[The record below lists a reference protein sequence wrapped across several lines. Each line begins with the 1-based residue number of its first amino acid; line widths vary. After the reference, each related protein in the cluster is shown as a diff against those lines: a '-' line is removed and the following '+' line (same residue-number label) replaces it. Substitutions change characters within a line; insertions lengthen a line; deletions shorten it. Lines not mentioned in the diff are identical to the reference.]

1 MEWRSDAASTP
12 IDWDSVDA
20 FLFDLDGVLTP
31 TALIH
36 EHAWKRA
43 FDAFLAWNADGAPWE
58 PFSAADYLTFVDGKR
73 RVDGVRSF
81 IESRGIHL
89 PDGTPED
96 EPGYGTVNAVGNTK
110 NAAFQEVL
118 RSEGVEPYPGSVR
131 LLDTLERHD
140 GGAVAVVSSSRNAN
154 EVLAAAGLASRF
166 TVVVDG
172 NVATS
177 LKLPGKPAPDTFLH
191 AAEQLGVPAARAA
204 VVEDAISGVAAG
216 RAGRF
221 GAVIGVDRGAGHRAL
236 LANGADVV
244 VDDLDELVPTV
255 IANRSGQR

>member
-1 MEWRSDAASTP
+1 MEWRSDAAL
-12 IDWDSVDA
+12 DWDSVDA

-43 FDAFLAWNADGAPWE
+43 FDAFLEWHADGAPWE
-58 PFSAADYLTFVDGKR
+58 PFSAADYLAFVDGKR
-73 RVDGVRSF
+73 RFDGVRSF

-96 EPGYGTVNAVGNTK
+96 EPGYGTVNALGNTK

-131 LLDTLERHD
+131 FLDALERR
-140 GGAVAVVSSSRNAN
+140 GGAGVAVVSSSRNAN

-166 TVVVDG
+166 TAVIDG
-172 NVATS
+172 NLAAAR
-177 LKLPGKPAPDTFLH
+177 KLPGKPAPDTFLH
-191 AAEQLGVPAARAA
+191 AADQLGVPATRAA

-216 RAGRF
+216 RAGSF

-236 LANGADVV
+236 LDNGADIV
-244 VDDLDELVPTV
+244 VDDLDELVPAVPTNES
-255 IANRSGQR
+255 APR